1 LQKNTVVP
9 DIASEMRLFW
19 WRWHDFSSVLKSIG
33 QPDFKIKNIE
43 LLETNHGK
51 NVDPI

>member
-9 DIASEMRLFW
+9 DIASEMRQKGGAGMISAVCFC
-19 WRWHDFSSVLKSIG
+19 IG
-33 QPDFKIKNIE
+33 QSDFKIKNIE